1 MGPSMQSVLT
11 AIIVGGSAGYASWA
25 LMPAAWRA
33 AIHRRLGRAPA
44 PVSGCSGCGGGCAAP
59 PGAVAAPRT
68 AIVRVH
74 RRPKAG

>member
-1 MGPSMQSVLT
+1 MQSVLT

-33 AIHRRLGRAPA
+33 AIHRKMGRTPA
-44 PVSGCSGCGGGCAAP
+44 PVSGCGGCGGGCAAP
-59 PGAVAAPRT
+59 PSAAAAPPRT
-68 AIVRVH
+68 AIIRVH

>member
-1 MGPSMQSVLT
+1 MQSVLT
-11 AIIVGGSAGYASWA
+11 AIIVGSSAGYASWA
-25 LMPAAWRA
+25 LMPAAGRA
-33 AIHRRLGRAPA
+33 AVHRKRGRTPA

-68 AIVRVH
+68 AIIRVH